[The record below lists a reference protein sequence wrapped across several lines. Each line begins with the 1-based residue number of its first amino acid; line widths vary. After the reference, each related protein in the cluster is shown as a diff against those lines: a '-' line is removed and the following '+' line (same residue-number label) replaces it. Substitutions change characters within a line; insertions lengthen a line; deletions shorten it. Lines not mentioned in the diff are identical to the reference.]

1 MLEREEQS
9 PLGSLHAT
17 PHGLVPPRRER
28 PLHHRASVAFRDSSN
43 APVILDAT
51 LVLRDSVTL
60 IVSRLCGRGYAIGSL
75 ERVLDG
81 LAFCDRDQ
89 AGLPMHPHHRVE

>member
-9 PLGSLHAT
+9 PLVVCTQAPKFWS
-17 PHGLVPPRRER
+17 PHVGN
-28 PLHHRASVAFRDSSN
+28 PLSTIELQARFGILPN

-51 LVLRDSVTL
+51 FVLCNSVTL
-60 IVSRLCGRGYAIGSL
+60 TVSRLCGRDYAIGSL

-89 AGLPMHPHHRVE
+89 ARLPIHPHHRVE